1 MKSSG
6 YSFIPLKDEEDKR
19 GNLVAPGAPTN
30 YLIDGNGRII
40 FKNFRT
46 DGNNERVLELMISE
60 TIERGKLK
68 N

>member
-30 YLIDGNGRII
+30 YLIDGSGRII

-46 DGNNERVLELMISE
+46 DSDNERVLELMISE
-60 TIERGKLK
+60 TIERGKQ